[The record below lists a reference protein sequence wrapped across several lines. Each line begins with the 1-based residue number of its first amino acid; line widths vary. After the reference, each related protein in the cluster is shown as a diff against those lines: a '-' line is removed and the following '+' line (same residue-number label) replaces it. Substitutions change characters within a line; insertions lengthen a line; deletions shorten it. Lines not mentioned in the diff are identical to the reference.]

1 MFEWRCQGDM
11 VNRLQLLEA
20 DRQLEI
26 GDCCKQ
32 TCGA

>member
-20 DRQLEI
+20 DNWRLGI
-26 GDCCKQ
+26 VAKQ